1 MYYTERMTGASLHP
15 TDQQAALLAE
25 WVEVRRQI
33 NALEARAASLLAD
46 RLVLMDADVIEAPL
60 HRNAIERS
68 MIAEYTA
75 AGRVAKG
82 SVEHAFAGAR
92 ALRESFPAVADAF
105 ASGTITASHVREI
118 LSAASPVQQAV
129 ADETIPPHLLGL
141 YEAAALEFAEAE
153 APARTR
159 AHVRELGAALAP
171 RTVVERHA
179 DARAEQ
185 CVTIRPVTDE
195 LSLLSALM
203 PTHRAEAIMDRLTA
217 MARLQKHRDGDPTLP
232 MDPLLEAEVDRSV
245 EVITANGTFTV
256 DPFAWNGPV
265 EDDPADTPEAVD
277 AYLEMMDRAIA
288 RGPVPVLIPE
298 DERGIDRIRT
308 ELLTD
313 LLLTA
318 NPGDIL
324 GDGLENI
331 TAHIQVTVAATTLS
345 GADDTPAQLDGTGTL
360 HPDTARALAG
370 KATSWTRLFLDT
382 DGMVT
387 ATDTYQPTAGMKRFL
402 QARDQHCRF
411 PGCRQPV
418 HRTQLDHTHDW
429 ALGGQTSID
438 NLAHLCL
445 THHAL
450 KHPSIP
456 DRHRWTVRQLPDWT
470 LEWTSP
476 TGHLHRDRPPR
487 RVMFVP
493 SDTAPASFDWNAPI
507 HGDPAF

>member
-1 MYYTERMTGASLHP
+1 MTSTPTHR
-15 TDQQAALLAE
+15 TDQQASLLAE

-33 NALEARAASLLAD
+33 NALEARAAALLGD
-46 RLVLMDADVIEAPL
+46 RLALMDADVAETPL

-75 AGRVAKG
+75 AGRMAKG
-82 SVEHAFAGAR
+82 GVEHAFANAR
-92 ALRESFPAVADAF
+92 TLRDSFPAVRESFEAGEIAP
-105 ASGTITASHVREI
+105 AHVREI
-118 LSAASPVQQAV
+118 LTAASPVQQAISDGE
-129 ADETIPPHLLGL
+129 AHAQLLEL
-141 YEAAALEFAEAE
+141 FEAAALEFAEVE

-159 AHVRELGAALAP
+159 AHVREFAAALAP
-171 RTVVERHA
+171 RTITERHA
-179 DARAEQ
+179 DALAEQ
-185 CVTIRPVTDE
+185 CVSVRAVTDE
-195 LSLLSALM
+195 LSLLTALM

-217 MARLQKHRDGDPTLP
+217 MARQQRQQDREPTLP
-232 MDPLLEAEVDRSV
+232 MDEQFEAEADRSV
-245 EVITANGTFTV
+245 EVITAGGTFTV

-265 EDDPADTPEAVD
+265 EDDPTDTPEAVD

-288 RGPVPVLIPE
+288 QGPVPVLIPE
-298 DERGIDRIRT
+298 DPRGIDRIRT

-324 GDGLENI
+324 GDGAESI
-331 TAHIQVTVAATTLS
+331 TAHIQVTVAASTLA
-345 GADDTPAQLDGTGTL
+345 GADENPAQLDGVGAL

-476 TGHLHRDRPPR
+476 NGSLHRDRPPR

-493 SDTAPASFDWNAPI
+493 SDPAPASFDWNAPI
-507 HGDPAF
+507 HGDPSF